1 MFGKKCNFIL
11 KKERSKMG
19 YIILTKN
26 SWSQYEVI
34 KNRLDL
40 PRIFE
45 TEAEAEKYIE
55 SFQLWPTQIINLD
68 I

>member
-1 MFGKKCNFIL
+1 
-11 KKERSKMG
+11 MG

-26 SWSQYEVI
+26 SWSQYEFI
-34 KNRLDL
+34 YNHLDI

-45 TEAEAEKYIE
+45 TEAEADKYIE

>member
-1 MFGKKCNFIL
+1 
-11 KKERSKMG
+11 MG

-26 SWSQYEVI
+26 SWSQYEVL
-34 KNRLDL
+34 KNHLGLLRV
-40 PRIFE
+40 FQS
-45 TEAEAEKYIE
+45 EAEAEKYIE